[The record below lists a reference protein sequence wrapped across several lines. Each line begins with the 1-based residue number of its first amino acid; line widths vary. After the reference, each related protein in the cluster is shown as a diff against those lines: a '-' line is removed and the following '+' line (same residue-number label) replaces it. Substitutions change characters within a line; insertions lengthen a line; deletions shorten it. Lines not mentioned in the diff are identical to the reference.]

1 MLQIADRYAGLWA
14 RHSRGCL
21 CACGHALADHNY
33 HGAGHCFYSCHD
45 ENGQPRDW
53 HSACQRF
60 APRVVPFKVRPVS

>member
-33 HGAGHCFYSCHD
+33 HGAGHCFYSCPD
-45 ENGQPRDW
+45 ENGRPRD
-53 HSACQRF
+53 HPEACQRF
-60 APRVVPFKVRPVS
+60 VPKITLYLVRVAS